1 MRCRKRGKHIRDI
14 YGLRGLWSEIFSSDV
29 SAWNTRWSATDTEKT
44 EWHKACGYSYLIM
57 WTTVKS
63 DGEVVGSKVYR
74 GKNAMGNVLNN
85 VLQEEVVI
93 REILATPKS
102 LAMTAESW
110 KNAKTRRNAAQN
122 LCFMKATKTL

>member
-1 MRCRKRGKHIRDI
+1 M
-14 YGLRGLWSEIFSSDV
+14 
-29 SAWNTRWSATDTEKT
+29 
-44 EWHKACGYSYLIM
+44 
-57 WTTVKS
+57 KS